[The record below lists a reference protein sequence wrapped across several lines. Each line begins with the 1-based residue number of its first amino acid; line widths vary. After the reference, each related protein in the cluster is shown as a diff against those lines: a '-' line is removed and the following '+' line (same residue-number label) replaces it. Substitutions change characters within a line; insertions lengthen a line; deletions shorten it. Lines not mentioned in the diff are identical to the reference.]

1 MAVIIVLG
9 APGAGKTTV
18 LTKAA
23 EQSPGWRVIT
33 WGDRALEIA
42 KAKGLAKE
50 RDEIRKLPVAKQAEL
65 QRMVADSLANEKGK
79 WMLDTHCSINT
90 PEGYYPGLPFKVLEK
105 LKADA
110 LAYVNAPVEDV
121 MRRRKTDTSR
131 ARDAQGRKELEEH
144 LAVNRALLGAYS
156 AFSGAPVMIIENADG
171 KLDEAVAKL
180 KGLLR

>member
-1 MAVIIVLG
+1 MIIVLG

-18 LTKAA
+18 LAKAV

-33 WGDRALEIA
+33 WGDRALELA
-42 KAKGLAKE
+42 RAKGLAKD

-65 QRMVADSLANEKGK
+65 QGMVADSLSGEKGN
-79 WMLDTHCSINT
+79 WVLDTHCSINT
-90 PEGYYPGLPFKVLEK
+90 PDGYYPGLPFGVLGK

-121 MRRRKTDTSR
+121 MRRRKADATR

-144 LAVNRALLGAYS
+144 LSINRALLGAYS
-156 AFSGAPVMIIENADG
+156 AFSGAPVTVIENADG
-171 KLDEAVAKL
+171 KLDDAVAKL